1 MLEVKY
7 LKYVI
12 TKEVYDFTTQV
23 YEVTIMS
30 NTFIIFNC
38 FLVIKVTHVALTLI
52 AKVRILTHIWYAC
65 NMAKMICIFYC
76 LRMCIVMYVSQE
88 NIQIKL
94 IWNHNG
100 LKFILKYICTWYIIL
115 EECINNVF
123 YLFSWFYFLFCRT
136 FVLRNTRV
144 FARSCATSS

>member
-1 MLEVKY
+1 MLEGKY

-12 TKEVYDFTTQV
+12 IKRVLWFYNTSLWSKNNEQYVY
-23 YEVTIMS
+23 
-30 NTFIIFNC
+30 C

-52 AKVRILTHIWYAC
+52 AKVRMLTHIWYAF

-76 LRMCIVMYVSQE
+76 LRMCIVMYMSQE

-100 LKFILKYICTWYIIL
+100 LKFILKYMYTWYIIL

-144 FARSCATSS
+144 CARSCATSS

>member
-1 MLEVKY
+1 MSAWSEIFEY
-7 LKYVI
+7 I
-12 TKEVYDFTTQV
+12 KEVYDFTTQV

-30 NTFIIFNC
+30 NMFIIFNC

-52 AKVRILTHIWYAC
+52 AKVRMLTHILYAC

-76 LRMCIVMYVSQE
+76 LRTCIVMYVSQE

-144 FARSCATSS
+144 FARLCATSS

>member
-1 MLEVKY
+1 MKY

-94 IWNHNG
+94 I
-100 LKFILKYICTWYIIL
+100 
-115 EECINNVF
+115 
-123 YLFSWFYFLFCRT
+123 
-136 FVLRNTRV
+136 
-144 FARSCATSS
+144 

>member
-1 MLEVKY
+1 MPEGKY

-12 TKEVYDFTTQV
+12 IKRVLWFYNTSLWSKNNEQYVYYFQLLFGYQGYPCGTDTDSKGEDV
-23 YEVTIMS
+23 
-30 NTFIIFNC
+30 NTH
-38 FLVIKVTHVALTLI
+38 LVAF
-52 AKVRILTHIWYAC
+52 
-65 NMAKMICIFYC
+65 NMAKKICIFYC
-76 LRMCIVMYVSQE
+76 LRMCIVMYMSQE

-100 LKFILKYICTWYIIL
+100 LKFILKYICIWYIIL

-144 FARSCATSS
+144 CARSCATSS